1 MRIIGIPEAERP
13 RERCLRLGPAA
24 LSACELVALAL
35 GGGSARGSALALA
48 MSLLEQFATLRALAR
63 AHPAELCRIAGVGSA
78 RSAALAA
85 AFELGRRA
93 EQSSPGALAV
103 VNGPEDV
110 AQLLRAPLA
119 GLGQEAVAVLHLG
132 ARHQALRVQMVALG
146 GLNAASVEPREVF
159 RGAIAVG
166 AHAIVLAHNHP
177 SGSAEPSDEDVRL
190 TRRLAACAQTLGV
203 ELLDHLVIGEAS
215 YVSLRERGLF

>member
-13 RERCLRLGPAA
+13 RERCLRLGPTA
-24 LSACELVALAL
+24 LSASELLALAL

-48 MSLLEQFATLRALAR
+48 MSLLEQFTTLRALSR
-63 AHPAELCRIAGVGSA
+63 AHPTELSRIAGIGSA
-78 RSAALAA
+78 KATALAA

-93 EQSSPGALAV
+93 EQSLPPVLTV

-110 AQLLRAPLA
+110 ARLLRSPLM

-132 ARHQALRVQMVALG
+132 ARHQALRVQMIALG
-146 GLNAASVEPREVF
+146 SLNAASVEPREVF

-166 AHAIVLAHNHP
+166 AQAIVLAHNHP
-177 SGSAEPSDEDVRL
+177 SGSPEPSEEDIRL